1 MRTRWHRPATSGP
14 VGSSAARLNG
24 VTTTTTARRPTRSIH
39 LIVGDDPY
47 RGRLRVAEL
56 VSILTTGVDRASD
69 LAAQRSADLGAPL
82 GLTRHDARIVPTVAI
97 VMSMRA
103 QGLFDTVDERRVIVV
118 EHAEALADHGFIA
131 ETPPEAALV
140 LITAE
145 KVAPRGRRPAKATR
159 PAKSVRSA
167 VATDDVPV
175 VPTVAELPAAVETAG
190 GVVERVNRLSAADVP
205 GWIRT
210 RAGQAGVA
218 LAPDALGALA
228 AAVGTDSERIDH
240 ELRKLG
246 SFAGGATVSAVDVRA
261 LVSGAIES
269 DIFAL
274 TQAVVRKDHRTAIG
288 QLEVLLADGQA
299 AQQIIALLLWQ
310 MRVLLF
316 ATAMRTTA
324 DAERMAK
331 AIRSSPYAIEKARAF
346 AQRVTR
352 ADITRAYETIY
363 ATDLA
368 IKTGRVDERTA
379 MLLCIL
385 DLCGVASADM
395 RELVVGEP
403 PRR

>member
-1 MRTRWHRPATSGP
+1 MA
-14 VGSSAARLNG
+14 
-24 VTTTTTARRPTRSIH
+24 TTAPRPPVRSIH

-56 VSILTTGVDRASD
+56 VSILTSGVDRPSN

-82 GLTRHDARIVPTVAI
+82 GLTRHDARAVSTAAI
-97 VMSMRA
+97 VLSMRA
-103 QGLFDTVDERRVIVV
+103 QGLFDAVDERRVIVV
-118 EHAEALADHGFIA
+118 EHAEALADHRFIG

-167 VATDDVPV
+167 TDSGDVPAIA
-175 VPTVAELPAAVETAG
+175 TVAELPAAVETAG
-190 GVVERVNRLSAADVP
+190 GVVERVNRLLPPEVP
-205 GWIRT
+205 AWIRT
-210 RAGQAGVA
+210 RAGQAGVT
-218 LAPDALGALA
+218 LAPE
-228 AAVGTDSERIDH
+228 AVGAIADAVGIDSERIDH

-246 SFAGGATVSAVDVRA
+246 AFAGAVPVTAADVRA

-274 TQAVVRKDHRTAIG
+274 TQAVVRRDHRTATA
-288 QLEVLLADGQA
+288 QLEQLLDEGQA
-299 AQQIIALLLWQ
+299 PQQIIALLLWQ

-316 ATAMRTTA
+316 ATAMKTSA

-331 AIRSSPYAIEKARAF
+331 AIRSSPYAIQKAQAF

-368 IKTGRVDERTA
+368 IKTGRTDERTA